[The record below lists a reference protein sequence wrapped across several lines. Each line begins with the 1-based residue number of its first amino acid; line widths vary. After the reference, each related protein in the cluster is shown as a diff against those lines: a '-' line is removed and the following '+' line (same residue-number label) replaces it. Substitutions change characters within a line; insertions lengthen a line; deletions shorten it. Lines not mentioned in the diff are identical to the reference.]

1 MEVNSPNP
9 QILIDLVKT
18 KMPYGKY
25 KGRLICDL
33 PAFYL
38 EWFCREGFPKGK
50 LGVLLATMHE
60 IKLNGLESLL
70 KPIRKNV

>member
-1 MEVNSPNP
+1 METNSPNP
-9 QILIDLVKT
+9 QLLIDLVKT

-38 EWFCREGFPKGK
+38 EWFSREGFPKGK
-50 LGVLLATMHE
+50 LGIMLATMHE
-60 IKLNGLESLL
+60 IKLNGLEGLL